1 MALIGYARV
10 STDEQTTDPQIDALK
25 AAGCSI
31 ILRESAS
38 GASRARPQLKL
49 AVERCRQGDV
59 LVVVRIDRLA
69 RSLSHLLEIIEAL
82 DARGAGFRSLGDP
95 IDTTSPQGRFTLQIL
110 GAVAEFE
117 RALIRERTRAGL
129 KAARDRGRV
138 GGNPALRSGS
148 TAAARAVHRARDT
161 RRDADVLRIADE
173 ILPHLRE
180 MRPHYPWAV
189 LARSLTRKG
198 ACRPDGGSWTGPAL
212 ARAARRLARN
222 GFVDAVVLART
233 PRRRDS
239 DDLVT
244 LVAMAVKTL
253 EEPTLANIARHL
265 EALHCRTP
273 RGGTRW
279 SVSSVQNLLAQ
290 AVSQGLLRDRPLP
303 SPAAPRRR
311 GRPPK
316 SLRAGEGLPL
326 ESQLNYGL
334 E

>member
-25 AAGCSI
+25 AASCSI

-129 KAARDRGRV
+129 KAARDRGRI

-148 TAAARAVHRARDT
+148 AASAAADAVHAARDA

-180 MRPHYPWAV
+180 MRPDYPWEAV
-189 LARSLTRKG
+189 ARSLTRKG
-198 ACRPDGGSWTGPAL
+198 SCRPDGGSWTGPAL

-290 AVSQGLLRDRPLP
+290 AVSQGLLEDRPL
-303 SPAAPRRR
+303 SPPTAPRRR

-316 SLRAGEGLPL
+316 ALRGRSMGIL
-326 ESQLNYGL
+326 E
-334 E
+334 

>member
-25 AAGCSI
+25 AAGCTT
-31 ILRESAS
+31 ILRENAS
-38 GASRARPQLKL
+38 GASRGRSELKL
-49 AVERCRQGDV
+49 AVERCRRGDV

-82 DARGAGFRSLGDP
+82 EARGAGFRSLGDP

-117 RALIRERTRAGL
+117 RALIRERTKAGL
-129 KAARDRGRV
+129 KAARDRGRI

-148 TAAARAVHRARDT
+148 VSAARAVHAARDA
-161 RRDADVLRIADE
+161 RRDADVMRIADD

-180 MRPHYPWAV
+180 MRPDYPWEIV
-189 LARSLTRKG
+189 ARALDRKG
-198 ACRPDGGSWTGPAL
+198 SRRPDGGAWTGPAL
-212 ARAARRLARN
+212 ARAARRLERN
-222 GFVDAVVLART
+222 RFVDPAVLART

-265 EALHCRTP
+265 EALHCRSP

-279 SVSSVQNLLAQ
+279 AVSSVQNLLAQ
-290 AVSQGLLRDRPLP
+290 AVSQGLLEDRPLP
-303 SPAAPRRR
+303 PPTAPRRR

-316 SLRAGEGLPL
+316 SLRAGEGLPPDL
-326 ESQLNYGL
+326 HLTIG
-334 E
+334 